1 MTNSLHLEEQVLR
14 NLSALQ
20 DFAAERI
27 GKSLLSEKFKAEDEL
42 GGSVRITHGAVCTAS
57 FADVEKALSQ
67 RVTAVTNARKESER
81 LKGVLL
87 EGLEEYQG
95 TNSAEAGKL
104 KKEMPSA

>member
-57 FADVEKALSQ
+57 ITAVQEALTQ
-67 RVTAVTNARKESER
+67 RVTAVTNAQKESQR
-81 LKGVLL
+81 LSAVLL
-87 EGLEEYQG
+87 KSLKDYQD

-104 KKEMPSA
+104 NNEMPPT

>member
-20 DFAAERI
+20 DFAAEKI

-67 RVTAVTNARKESER
+67 RVTAVNNAKNESER
-81 LKGVLL
+81 LSTVLL
-87 EGLEEYQG
+87 SSIRNYRG
-95 TNSAEAGKL
+95 TDSAEAGTL
-104 KKEMPSA
+104 NKEMPSA